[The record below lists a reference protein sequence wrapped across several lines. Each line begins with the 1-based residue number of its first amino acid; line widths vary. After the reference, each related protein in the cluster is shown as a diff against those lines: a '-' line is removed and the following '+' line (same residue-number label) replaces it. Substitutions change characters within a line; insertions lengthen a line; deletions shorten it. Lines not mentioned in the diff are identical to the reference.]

1 MNTNQTSPSPRA
13 TQASSGARFR
23 TSLLATGKATTGIA
37 VPPEIIEQLGGG
49 KRPPVRVTIGSNTYR
64 ITVGVIGGKPIIPVS
79 AGHRKQAGITA
90 GDQIDVQLEL
100 DTQPRKV
107 AVESERLE
115 TRLGPLAWRSSGRGP
130 ALVFFAGALAN
141 GDLWRDV
148 VVALEDR
155 YRCITI
161 DLPLGAHPWPLS
173 AGADRSATSLARLL
187 LDCLELLEVEDATV
201 VANDT
206 AGGLLLLSLASGHPA
221 LGRVGRLVLT
231 NCENYD
237 KFPPPGALRKAAA
250 LGRTL
255 PRLARA
261 LLRLQNRSPAGR
273 RKAVSA
279 VAASGLDHER
289 AESFFGPARRDRRV
303 ADDLVAAS
311 AGFRPQLLID
321 AAEAIPRFD
330 RPVLLIWGESC
341 DFFPMTDAR
350 RLASEFPRATL
361 VSVPGAK
368 TWVPV
373 DNPVAVAD
381 AIAKFV
387 PAPAP

>member
-1 MNTNQTSPSPRA
+1 MGRIMSAIASVPSPGSCHNSRPSIRKGVAVIMNTNQTSPSPRA

-23 TSLLATGKATTGIA
+23 TSLLATGK
-37 VPPEIIEQLGGG
+37 
-49 KRPPVRVTIGSNTYR
+49 
-64 ITVGVIGGKPIIPVS
+64 PIIPVS

-90 GDQIDVQLEL
+90 GDQIEVQLQL
-100 DTQPRKV
+100 DTQSCKV

-206 AGGLLLLSLASGHPA
+206 AGGLLLLSRASGHPA
-221 LGRVGRLVLT
+221 LGRVGR
-231 NCENYD
+231 
-237 KFPPPGALRKAAA
+237 
-250 LGRTL
+250 
-255 PRLARA
+255 
-261 LLRLQNRSPAGR
+261 
-273 RKAVSA
+273 
-279 VAASGLDHER
+279 
-289 AESFFGPARRDRRV
+289 
-303 ADDLVAAS
+303 
-311 AGFRPQLLID
+311 
-321 AAEAIPRFD
+321 
-330 RPVLLIWGESC
+330 
-341 DFFPMTDAR
+341 
-350 RLASEFPRATL
+350 
-361 VSVPGAK
+361 
-368 TWVPV
+368 
-373 DNPVAVAD
+373 
-381 AIAKFV
+381 
-387 PAPAP
+387 

>member
-1 MNTNQTSPSPRA
+1 ME
-13 TQASSGARFR
+13 SG
-23 TSLLATGKATTGIA
+23 
-37 VPPEIIEQLGGG
+37 
-49 KRPPVRVTIGSNTYR
+49 
-64 ITVGVIGGKPIIPVS
+64 
-79 AGHRKQAGITA
+79 
-90 GDQIDVQLEL
+90 
-100 DTQPRKV
+100 
-107 AVESERLE
+107 RLE

-155 YRCITI
+155 YRCITV
-161 DLPLGAHPWPLS
+161 DLPLGAHPWQLS
-173 AGADRSATSLARLL
+173 PGADRSATSLARLL
-187 LDCLELLEVEDATV
+187 LDCLELLDVDDATV

-206 AGGLLLLSLASGHPA
+206 AGGLLLLSLATGHPA

-237 KFPPPGALRKAAA
+237 QFPPDKLRKASASC
-250 LGRTL
+250 RTF
-255 PRLARA
+255 PRLSRAMIRLTAR
-261 LLRLQNRSPAGR
+261 R
-273 RKAVSA
+273 RNVSA
-279 VAASGLDHER
+279 VSASGLDSER
-289 AESFFGPARRDRRV
+289 ADSFFGPVQRDRRV
-303 ADDLVAAS
+303 AGDLVAAM
-311 AGFRPQLLID
+311 AGERPQLLID

-330 RPVLLIWGESC
+330 RPVLLIWGDSC
-341 DFFPMTDAR
+341 EFFPMTGAQ

-373 DNPVAVAD
+373 DNPAAVAD

-387 PAPAP
+387 PTPVP